1 MLWWTKLF
9 SYLVLGPSG
18 LLWRNA
24 GTAWICH
31 HYNSSDRDSWE
42 CRHCKSLRWDYIHHL
57 LIKQHHHN
65 PSNSHLSWDGI
76 PLFLCL
82 SLTWAFVGTAYE
94 FRLTSFMTAQFE
106 ICISYDFLLRIC
118 IWFWIYNFTNMHQFS
133 FAVYMLFTCLL
144 STMERTKTK
153 QKKKTRRYLVDK
165 CAIRDGK
172 SRARPRNCRNL

>member
-76 PLFLCL
+76 PLFYVWVWLEL
-82 SLTWAFVGTAYE
+82 SLE
-94 FRLTSFMTAQFE
+94 RLTNLGWQVSWQRNSKFVFPM
-106 ICISYDFLLRIC
+106 ISSYESASDSEYTNLRIC
-118 IWFWIYNFTNMHQFS
+118 INS
-133 FAVYMLFTCLL
+133 LLLFTCCLL
-144 STMERTKTK
+144 VCWVPWKELK
-153 QKKKTRRYLVDK
+153 QNKRKKLGDILLTNVQ
-165 CAIRDGK
+165 
-172 SRARPRNCRNL
+172 